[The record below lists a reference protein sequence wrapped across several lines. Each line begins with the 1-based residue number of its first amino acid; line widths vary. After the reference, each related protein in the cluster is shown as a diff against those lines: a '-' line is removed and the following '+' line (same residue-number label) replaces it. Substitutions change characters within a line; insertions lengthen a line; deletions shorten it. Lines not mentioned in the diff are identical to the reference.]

1 VLGLQ
6 PTLGRE
12 FRREE
17 DRNGTQPVA
26 MIGYSLWQERF
37 GGSAQAIG
45 STLVA
50 NGRGYTVVGVLPAQ
64 FRFSDE
70 RQILTPL
77 GQNDTI
83 SMQKRDLYWGI
94 HAVARL
100 KPGVTLKRADAE
112 LKAIGRRLASEY
124 PDTNRN
130 MTFGAEPL
138 KQQVIGDVGA
148 TLFLLAGAVAM
159 VLLIASANVANLFL
173 ARSLSRAR
181 EFAIRAALGAGRGRL
196 IRQLLTE
203 SVLLG
208 LAGGAMGL
216 GLAAGATGWALR
228 HMPGWLPRT
237 EEVTLDGRVLLFT
250 AAASVLT
257 GIAFGLVP
265 ALRQQFNLESG
276 LRQGARGTSRGI
288 RRLQSSFVI
297 AELALALVLLSGAGL
312 MMRTILR
319 LWAVNPGFNTQGL
332 LVMTVGLSPKTADS
346 PALIRTAWQQ
356 IVERVRS
363 TPGVEAAALDSIV
376 PLSGDNQSLAYWTS
390 AEKSPPKD
398 APFAEMYSPTP
409 DYLRTMKIPLL
420 RGRFFTERDRIGTQ
434 PVIVI
439 DETMVKRVFPG
450 KDPVGSELSIQLLG
464 RVRIVGVVGAVKH
477 QSLDE
482 SAYQQPMAAIYLPFL
497 QFPDEFMRLTQ
508 GGMNLLVRTSISP
521 VSLIQAIK
529 QSVLGPARDQPV
541 RDVLTMEQL
550 IGASIGK
557 RRGMLMLLGI
567 FAGVALVLASI
578 GIYGVISYSLSR
590 RVQEIGIRMALG
602 AQPGQVLRLI
612 VRQAMGMVLIGIA
625 AGTAASLGLTRL
637 IAKLLYGVSPTDPVT
652 FGAVIATLCMVA
664 VAAVWIPA
672 RRAARI
678 DPVIALRY
686 E

>member
-83 SMQKRDLYWGI
+83 SMQKRDFYWGI

-541 RDVLTMEQL
+541 RDVLTT
-550 IGASIGK
+550 
-557 RRGMLMLLGI
+557 
-567 FAGVALVLASI
+567 VALTFR
-578 GIYGVISYSLSR
+578 Y
-590 RVQEIGIRMALG
+590 RV
-602 AQPGQVLRLI
+602 
-612 VRQAMGMVLIGIA
+612 
-625 AGTAASLGLTRL
+625 AGTGTLTL
-637 IAKLLYGVSPTDPVT
+637 MT
-652 FGAVIATLCMVA
+652 TLQIG
-664 VAAVWIPA
+664 WILW
-672 RRAARI
+672 
-678 DPVIALRY
+678 V
-686 E
+686 